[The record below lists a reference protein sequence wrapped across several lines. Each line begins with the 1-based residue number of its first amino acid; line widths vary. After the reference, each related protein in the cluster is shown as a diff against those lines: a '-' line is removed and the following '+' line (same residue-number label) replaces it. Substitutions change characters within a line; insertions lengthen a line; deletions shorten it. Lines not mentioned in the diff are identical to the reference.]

1 MVRSRPQIRDSTI
14 HACSG
19 ASGNIVCRRA
29 ASACVDSA
37 QSVRENFFVKRLG
50 CAFAIV
56 LMIASAEALGGQS
69 TISPPPPA
77 HETAAHYWKY
87 WRPSPER
94 CVEVGNFYLKKGD
107 LRAAVSRFKQAVKT
121 DSYYAPAYLGLGKA
135 YERLNENEKALDA
148 YEKYLAE
155 LPTSRAAARAKS
167 VHKAIAR
174 LKREI
179 ARSANARKV
188 TALQSK

>member
-1 MVRSRPQIRDSTI
+1 MVSSRPQIRAFTV
-14 HACSG
+14 HVGSG
-19 ASGNIVCRRA
+19 AFGNTVCRRV
-29 ASACVDSA
+29 ASARVDSA
-37 QSVRENFFVKRLG
+37 QSVRENFFVKPFG

-56 LMIASAEALGGQS
+56 LMITAAESLSGQS
-69 TISPPPPA
+69 SIPPPPPA
-77 HETAAHYWKY
+77 HESVAQYWKY
-87 WRPSPER
+87 WRPSPEK

-107 LRAAVSRFKQAVKT
+107 LRAAVSRFQQSVKS
-121 DSYYAPAYLGLGKA
+121 DPYYAPAYLGLGKA
-135 YERLNENEKALDA
+135 YERLSDNEKALDA

-179 ARSANARKV
+179 ARSASASKA
-188 TALQSK
+188 TAHQSK